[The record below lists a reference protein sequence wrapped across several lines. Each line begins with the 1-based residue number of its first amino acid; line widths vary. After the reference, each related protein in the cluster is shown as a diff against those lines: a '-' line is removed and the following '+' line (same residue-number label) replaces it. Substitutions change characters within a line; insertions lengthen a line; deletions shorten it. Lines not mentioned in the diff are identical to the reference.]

1 MIKLFGPDRVRIG
14 DPDTNWAVWISG
26 MDDIH
31 DQPTAEA
38 ALSYA
43 ADHNAVACADYDGN
57 PYSPVTYA
65 VVLHCGY
72 AWSSSVEHRAGR
84 DCGVSG
90 CVHCGTDRNITLAT
104 LAERWEQMAKAA
116 PDFGGDGLFID
127 EEPTPVQLQQYER
140 AATYRQGAKDLREVL
155 ATGQIPHGL
164 MTDAE
169 LGG

>member
-1 MIKLFGPDRVRIG
+1 MIKLFGPDRARIG

-31 DQPTAEA
+31 DQPNAEA
-38 ALSYA
+38 ALAFA
-43 ADHNAVACADYDGN
+43 ADHNASACADYDGN

-72 AWSSSVEHRAGR
+72 AWSSHVEHRAGR
-84 DCGVSG
+84 DCGVQG
-90 CVHCGTDRNITLAT
+90 CVHCGTDRNIALAS
-104 LAERWEQMAKAA
+104 LADRWERLTKAA
-116 PDFGGDGLFID
+116 PNLGEDLLID
-127 EEPTPVQLQQYER
+127 EPTPVQQVQIER
-140 AATYRQGAKDLREVL
+140 ATTYGRTAKDLREVL
-155 ATGQIPHGL
+155 ATGRIPHDL

>member
-1 MIKLFGPDRVRIG
+1 VIKLFGPDRVRIG

-31 DQPTAEA
+31 DQPNAEA
-38 ALSYA
+38 ALAFA

-65 VVLHCGY
+65 VVLHQGY
-72 AWSSSVEHRAGR
+72 AWSSHVEHRAGR

-90 CVHCGTDRNITLAT
+90 CVHCGTDRNITLKT
-104 LAERWEQMAKAA
+104 LAERWEQSADRVEAA
-116 PDFGGDGLFID
+116 ADRVGEGVL
-127 EEPTPVQLQQYER
+127 
-140 AATYRQGAKDLREVL
+140 AATRDARGRTYRRVARDLREVL
-155 ATGQIPHGL
+155 ATGRIPHDL
-164 MTDAE
+164 KTDAE